1 LVGFEVRDGKIMTIS
16 VDSSVARNGLL
27 IDHNLL
33 EVNRLNVVGLKDKNI
48 RTIIQEG
55 GNVITVTIIPS
66 FVYDHIVKK

>member
-1 LVGFEVRDGKIMTIS
+1 MVGFEVRDGKIMTIS